1 MIYSRFFSGKSDVDS
16 CTMFSDRTLINRRN
30 VTGDTHSS
38 YRVNRDFL
46 SIVFESRVIAA
57 AMEVLGFE
65 NQSSMPTKHQ
75 LPSNLQLLQKSQ
87 KLKCLDELAAKVVD
101 QFVFLENSAVD
112 DIVDSVLTQQEKD
125 NVLQQ
130 QKLTPEGRFPC
141 RFQGCEKSFKYNG
154 KSRQSHEL
162 SHEPPVQVEEE
173 PPSLTPSWPVSS
185 EKETKKGDDVF
196 NYNCSLLTDSFLF
209 LNFLDAIKEGDGERI
224 LRQYKY
230 IMLYCKADG
239 AHSTKYAL
247 ECLYRSFL
255 VYAILPPRDSE
266 RFTWNRSVNNTG
278 KKGGN
283 IPLDEDAEHSNNFTK
298 QGIKNLGPNVTQKAV
313 LRLSQAESSTRSIL
327 LNLYASIKR
336 MTKSGQHSQGSTAR
350 DLDELVNRAAQFNI
364 FTELEGRTY
373 KHFYEF
379 KRDRL
384 ENLNG
389 SLLYQW
395 INKHKKNITWGI
407 RAR

>member
-1 MIYSRFFSGKSDVDS
+1 
-16 CTMFSDRTLINRRN
+16 MFSDRTLINRRN

-38 YRVNRDFL
+38 YRANRDFL

-130 QKLTPEGRFPC
+130 QKLTPEGTFPC

-154 KSRQSHEL
+154 KSRRSHEL

-209 LNFLDAIKEGDGERI
+209 FNFLDAIKEGDGERI

-239 AHSTKYAL
+239 AH
-247 ECLYRSFL
+247 SFL